1 MIWSYNIKGNTNTK
15 RMVPVLPVPFF
26 DGADEPGFLL
36 RSTIGTPGLPVD
48 MICRMFRD
56 HDFILEGFEVELPYI
71 DWGE

>member
-1 MIWSYNIKGNTNTK
+1 
-15 RMVPVLPVPFF
+15 MVPVLPVPFF

-56 HDFILEGFEVELPYI
+56 HDFILEGFEVELTYI
-71 DWGE
+71 DWGEWKACVERDPVVMEA